1 MNAKLLSLML
11 AAVICVGCSASNRE
25 TARKT
30 IDPNSL
36 YARIG
41 GLNGMARA
49 VDAMVNHVLGD
60 TVILANKQL
69 QMRAKPENVP
79 GLKVQITN
87 LVSSMTGGPETYGG
101 RSMKEAHRGMGV
113 TEAQWSAFMEDCA
126 KGLDEAKIAA
136 REKQDVLDLFA
147 SMKHDI
153 VEGP

>member
-1 MNAKLLSLML
+1 MATYPEAPRVETEQAPGRCESIITGGGGMNAKLLSLML

-79 GLKVQITN
+79 GLKVQ
-87 LVSSMTGGPETYGG
+87 
-101 RSMKEAHRGMGV
+101 
-113 TEAQWSAFMEDCA
+113 
-126 KGLDEAKIAA
+126 
-136 REKQDVLDLFA
+136 
-147 SMKHDI
+147 
-153 VEGP
+153 

>member
-1 MNAKLLSLML
+1 MNAKLLRLML
-11 AAVICVGCSASNRE
+11 AAVVCVGCGASNRE
-25 TARKT
+25 NARKT
-30 IDPNSL
+30 VDPNSL

-49 VDAMVNHVLGD
+49 VDAMVNHVLSD

-87 LVSSMTGGPETYGG
+87 LMSSMTGGLETYGG

-113 TEAQWSAFMEDCA
+113 TEAQWNAFMEECGN
-126 KGLDEAKIAA
+126 GLDEAKVAA
-136 REKQDVLDLFA
+136 REKQDILALFA

-153 VEGP
+153 VEVP